1 MAKQQENSKQENKHT
16 FNLAPYWANYPK
28 ANVLYV
34 VTTQN
39 LYLVFDDKRKAE
51 KYQIELKE
59 LRKLESEL
67 HEIQKEI

>member
-1 MAKQQENSKQENKHT
+1 MAKQQENNKQENKPA
-16 FNLAPYWANYPK
+16 FDFAPYWANYPK
-28 ANVLYV
+28 AGVLYAV
-34 VTTQN
+34 ITQG

-67 HEIQKEI
+67 QEIQK